1 MNKIKEIFSAIEKG
15 DLEKIKRQFTSDARI
30 NMQDERGNSLL
41 MNAIIHEQTEIAEF
55 LLSFKPDLLPIQ

>member
-1 MNKIKEIFSAIEKG
+1 LNKIKEIFSAIEKG